1 VAAGTWLGAVDIW
14 QADTGRKIQS
24 LIGQTAVI
32 GGLAFSPDG
41 TLLAVSSRDGS
52 TRLWDMGTGQW
63 LATIAARKSGAER
76 VRFVDGRH
84 LAIGYA
90 DGAVEVRDLD
100 YFFRHAAGQAEYQLK
115 LFRDRGEPFPRAGE
129 ALAWARSAAK

>member
-1 VAAGTWLGAVDIW
+1 
-14 QADTGRKIQS
+14 
-24 LIGQTAVI
+24 
-32 GGLAFSPDG
+32 
-41 TLLAVSSRDGS
+41 
-52 TRLWDMGTGQW
+52 MGTGQW

-76 VRFVDGRH
+76 VRFLDGRH

-115 LFRDRGEPFPRAGE
+115 LFQDRGEQFARAGE
-129 ALAWARSAAK
+129 VLAWARDKRAK